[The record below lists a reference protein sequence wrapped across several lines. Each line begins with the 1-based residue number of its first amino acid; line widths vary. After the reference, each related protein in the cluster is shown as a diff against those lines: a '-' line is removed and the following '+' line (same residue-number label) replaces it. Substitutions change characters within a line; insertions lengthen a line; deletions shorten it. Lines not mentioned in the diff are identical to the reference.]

1 MLYLNLEQLQ
11 NRLLLLEYFK
21 IYLKKMW
28 KKEGVKVR
36 IGYLIYFFEKNC
48 PIKEEC
54 EGIEGIDIV

>member
-1 MLYLNLEQLQ
+1 V
-11 NRLLLLEYFK
+11 
-21 IYLKKMW
+21 

-48 PIKEEC
+48 LIKEEC